1 MLIPIKDEN
10 PTRRFPWITL
20 LLIAINIT
28 VYYLQM
34 RSGIRAENQIFERYA
49 LYPKAIKESVL
60 HGEALTFTTIES
72 MLTHM
77 FMHGGWLHLGGNML
91 FLWIFGNN
99 VEDVLGKLRYLFFY
113 LASGLIAA
121 LTHIALHSSSNIP
134 VIGASGAVAGVLGGY
149 MLLYPHARVV
159 TALVIP
165 IPFIWGLIRFVRIP
179 AMLLLG
185 LWFLLQF
192 FSGIMSPLQPA
203 AGMQVAYFAHVGGF
217 IAGMLLIG
225 IMK

>member
-1 MLIPIKDEN
+1 
-10 PTRRFPWITL
+10 
-20 LLIAINIT
+20 IAVNIA
-28 VYYLQM
+28 VYYLQ
-34 RSGIRAENQIFERYA
+34 IRGGAKAGNLFLEEYA
-49 LYPKAIKESVL
+49 LYPKAIKDSVL
-60 HGEALTFTTIES
+60 QGQTLSFPMMES
-72 MLTHM
+72 MFTHM
-77 FMHGGWLHLGGNML
+77 FMHGGFLHLAGNML

-99 VEDVLGKLRYLFFY
+99 VEDVLGKLRYLVFY
-113 LASGLIAA
+113 LGSGFVAA

-134 VIGASGAVAGVLGGY
+134 IIGASGAVAGVLGGY
-149 MLLYPHARVV
+149 MLLYPHAKVV

-192 FSGIMSPLQPA
+192 FSGIVSPLQPT